1 MTKLKLILIDGT
13 EVIGES
19 FGYWPKTRHTSAFHK
34 ATIGKPSKRHFFV
47 GGEVVFNTAMVGY
60 PETFTDPSYRG
71 QILVMT
77 YPMIGNYGF
86 PTETNSKL
94 KTLNSK
100 INNKKNKTTNLGL
113 EFRTLS
119 FNNLSALLESNSCH
133 LRGLIISE
141 YCEQPSH
148 WQSKQKLADFL
159 IKNKIPAIQGV
170 DTRALTQKLREHGVM
185 LGKLVDEHISYAKE
199 MTFDDPNINNLV
211 AEVSVNK
218 KTILKPT
225 GKPKATVALYDCGIK
240 HNIIRS
246 FLDRGVRVIRLPWDF
261 DLSRLKE
268 KYDGVFV
275 SNGPGDPA
283 TVDKTVENIK
293 WAMKENK
300 TIFGICLGCQ
310 IMGLAAGAKTY
321 KLKYGHRSANQPC
334 ADVNT
339 ERCYIT
345 SQNHGYAV
353 DEKTLPKGWKV
364 WFRNANDG
372 TVEGIRHATKPWFSV
387 QFHPEASPGPEDAA
401 YLFDYFIEKISG
413 LHI

>member
-1 MTKLKLILIDGT
+1 MLILNYLINSGAMKLKLILKDGT
-13 EVIGES
+13 EVTGES
-19 FGYWPKTRHTSAFHK
+19 FGFWPKTRHTPAFHK
-34 ATIGKPSKRHFFV
+34 ATIGKPDKRHFFV
-47 GGEVVFNTAMVGY
+47 DGEVVFNTAMVGY

-71 QILVMT
+71 QILVCT
-77 YPMIGNYGF
+77 YPMIGNYGV
-86 PTETNSKL
+86 PPNPQSPMTNDQLSK
-94 KTLNSK
+94 
-100 INNKKNKTTNLGL
+100 
-113 EFRTLS
+113 F
-119 FNNLSALLESNSCH
+119 LESNKIH

-141 YCEQPSH
+141 YCEEPSH
-148 WQSKQKLADFL
+148 WQSKQKLSDFL
-159 IKNKIPAIQGV
+159 IKHKIPAIQGV

-185 LGKLVDEHISYAKE
+185 LGKITDGHTSYAKE
-199 MTFDDPNINNLV
+199 MTFEDPNTNNLV
-211 AEVSVNK
+211 AEVSVVK
-218 KTILKPT
+218 KTILKPK

-246 FLDRGVRVIRLPWDF
+246 FLDRGVKVIRLPWDF
-261 DLSRLKE
+261 NLSKLRE

-275 SNGPGDPA
+275 SNGPGDPIMA
-283 TVDKTVENIK
+283 DKTIESIK

-334 ADVNT
+334 ADVAT
-339 ERCYIT
+339 DRCYIT

-372 TVEGIRHATKPWFSV
+372 TVEGIKHATKPWFSV

-401 YLFDYFIEKISG
+401 YLFDYFIGKITK
-413 LHI
+413 

>member
-1 MTKLKLILIDGT
+1 MKLKLILKDGT
-13 EVIGES
+13 QVTGES
-19 FGYWPKTRHTSAFHK
+19 FGYWPTSAK
-34 ATIGKPSKRHFFV
+34 ATAGQPKLKFEKAAIGKPSKRHFFV
-47 GGEVVFNTAMVGY
+47 DGEVVFNTAMVGY

-71 QILVMT
+71 QILVCT
-77 YPMIGNYGF
+77 YPLIGNYGV
-86 PTETNSKL
+86 PSEENSKFQAPNL
-94 KTLNSK
+94 PAGRQGSKLNSK
-100 INNKKNKTTNLGL
+100 FQIPNVDK
-113 EFRTLS
+113 LS
-119 FNNLSALLESNSCH
+119 EYLESNKIH
-133 LRGLIISE
+133 LRGLIVSE
-141 YCEQPSH
+141 YCEDPSH
-148 WQSKQKLADFL
+148 WQNKQKLADFL
-159 IKNKIPAIQGV
+159 IKHKIPAIQGV

-185 LGKLVDEHISYAKE
+185 LGKIADEHTFYAKE
-199 MTFDDPNINNLV
+199 MTFDDPNVSNLV
-211 AEVSVNK
+211 AEASAKK
-218 KTILKPT
+218 KTVLKPK
-225 GKPKATVALYDCGIK
+225 GKPKATVVLYDCGIK

-246 FLDRGVRVIRLPWDF
+246 FLDRGVKVIRLPWDF
-261 DLSRLKE
+261 DLSKLRE

-275 SNGPGDPA
+275 SNGPGDPVMA
-283 TVDKTVENIK
+283 DKTIESIK

-372 TVEGIRHATKPWFSV
+372 TVEGIKHATKPWFSV

-401 YLFDYFIEKISG
+401 YLFDYFIDKI
-413 LHI
+413 IK

>member
-1 MTKLKLILIDGT
+1 MKLKLILKDGT
-13 EVIGES
+13 EVTGES
-19 FGYWPKTRHTSAFHK
+19 FGYWPTSAK
-34 ATIGKPSKRHFFV
+34 ATAGQPKLKFEKTAIGKPSKRHFFV
-47 GGEVVFNTAMVGY
+47 DGEVVFNTAMVGY
-60 PETFTDPSYRG
+60 PETFTDPSYSG

-77 YPMIGNYGF
+77 YPMIGNYGV
-86 PTETNSKL
+86 PPDGNSKL

-100 INNKKNKTTNLGL
+100 QIPNSKSQIQNLDK
-113 EFRTLS
+113 
-119 FNNLSALLESNSCH
+119 LSALLESNKIH
-133 LRGLIISE
+133 LRSLIVSE
-141 YCEQPSH
+141 YCDEPSH

-159 IKNKIPAIQGV
+159 IKHKIPAIQGV

-185 LGKLVDEHISYAKE
+185 LGKITEEHVHFNKD
-199 MTFDDPNINNLV
+199 MNFDDPNVQNLV
-211 AEVSVNK
+211 AEVSVK
-218 KTILKPT
+218 HKIVLKPK
-225 GKPKATVALYDCGIK
+225 GKPRATVALYDCGIK

-246 FLDRGVRVIRLPWDF
+246 FLDRGVKVIRLPWDF
-261 DLSRLKE
+261 DLSKLRE

-275 SNGPGDPA
+275 SNGPGDPVMA
-283 TVDKTVENIK
+283 NETIDSIK

-310 IMGLAAGAKTY
+310 IMGLATGAKTY

-339 ERCYIT
+339 DRCYIT

-372 TVEGIRHATKPWFSV
+372 TVEGIKHLTKPWFSV

-401 YLFDYFIEKISG
+401 YLFDYFIDKI
-413 LHI
+413 IK

>member
-1 MTKLKLILIDGT
+1 MRLKLILKDGT

-19 FGYWPKTRHTSAFHK
+19 FGYWPKPKKYSSKFQKAKIGDPSA
-34 ATIGKPSKRHFFV
+34 RHFFV
-47 GGEVVFNTAMVGY
+47 DGEVVFNTGMVGY

-71 QILVMT
+71 QILVCT
-77 YPMIGNYGF
+77 YPMIGNYGI
-86 PTETNSKL
+86 PDECKISPSLSKRFESL
-94 KTLNSK
+94 KV
-100 INNKKNKTTNLGL
+100 
-113 EFRTLS
+113 
-119 FNNLSALLESNSCH
+119 H

-141 YCEQPSH
+141 YCESPSH
-148 WQSKQKLADFL
+148 WESKKTLEDFL
-159 IKNKIPAIQGV
+159 IKHKIPAIKGV

-185 LGKLVDEHISYAKE
+185 LGKIADEGVQYDKNMVFE
-199 MTFDDPNINNLV
+199 DPNINNLIT
-211 AEVSVNK
+211 EVSINK
-218 KTILKPT
+218 KITIIPK
-225 GKPKATVALYDCGIK
+225 GKHKATVILYDCGIK

-246 FLDRGVRVIRLPWDF
+246 FLDRGIRVIRLPWNY
-261 DLSRLKE
+261 DLKSVKE

-275 SNGPGDPA
+275 SNGPGDPITA
-283 TVDKTVENIK
+283 DKTIESIK

-310 IMGLAAGAKTY
+310 IMALASGAKTY

-334 ADVNT
+334 IDINT
-339 ERCYIT
+339 SHCYIT

-372 TVEGIRHATKPWFSV
+372 TVEGIKHLTKPWFSV

-401 YLFDYFIEKISG
+401 YLFDYFIDKI
-413 LHI
+413 IK

>member
-1 MTKLKLILIDGT
+1 MKLKLILKDGT
-13 EVIGES
+13 EVTGES
-19 FGYWPKTRHTSAFHK
+19 FGYWPTSAK
-34 ATIGKPSKRHFFV
+34 ATAGQPKLKFEKTTIGKPSKRHFFV
-47 GGEVVFNTAMVGY
+47 DGEVVFNTAMVGY

-77 YPMIGNYGF
+77 YPLIGNYGV
-86 PTETNSKL
+86 PTD
-94 KTLNSK
+94 K
-100 INNKKNKTTNLGL
+100 IINQV
-113 EFRTLS
+113 S
-119 FNNLSALLESNSCH
+119 QLLESGKVH
-133 LRGLIISE
+133 LRGLIVSE
-141 YCEQPSH
+141 YCEDESH

-159 IKNKIPAIQGV
+159 IKHKIPAIQGV

-185 LGKLVDEHISYAKE
+185 LGKITDEHTSYAEE
-199 MTFDDPNINNLV
+199 MTFEDPNINNLV
-211 AEVSVNK
+211 AEVSANK
-218 KTILKPT
+218 KTILKPK

-246 FLDRGVRVIRLPWDF
+246 FLTRGVKVIRLPWDF
-261 DLSRLKE
+261 ELSKLRE

-275 SNGPGDPA
+275 SNGPGDPVMA
-283 TVDKTVENIK
+283 DKTIESIK

-310 IMGLAAGAKTY
+310 IMGLATGAKTY

-372 TVEGIRHATKPWFSV
+372 TVEGIKHATKPWFSV

-401 YLFDYFIEKISG
+401 YLFDYFINKI
-413 LHI
+413 IK

>member
-1 MTKLKLILIDGT
+1 MKLKLILKDGT
-13 EVIGES
+13 EVTGES
-19 FGYWPKTRHTSAFHK
+19 FGYWPNPRKHHK
-34 ATIGKPSKRHFFV
+34 RFLKSKIGDVGKMHHFV
-47 GGEVVFNTAMVGY
+47 DGEVVFNTAMVGY

-71 QILVMT
+71 QILVCT
-77 YPMIGNYGF
+77 YPMIGNYGV
-86 PTETNSKL
+86 PPNPQSPMTNDQLSK
-94 KTLNSK
+94 
-100 INNKKNKTTNLGL
+100 
-113 EFRTLS
+113 F
-119 FNNLSALLESNSCH
+119 LESNKIH
-133 LRGLIISE
+133 LRGLIVSE
-141 YCEQPSH
+141 YCEDPSH

-159 IKNKIPAIQGV
+159 IKHKIPAIQGV
-170 DTRALTQKLREHGVM
+170 DTRVLTQKLREHGVM
-185 LGKLVDEHISYAKE
+185 LGKLTDEHVQFNKD
-199 MTFDDPNINNLV
+199 MTFDDPNAQNLV
-211 AEVSVNK
+211 AEVSVK
-218 KTILKPT
+218 HKIVLKPK

-246 FLDRGVRVIRLPWDF
+246 FLDRGVKVIRLPWDF
-261 DLSRLKE
+261 NLSKLRE

-275 SNGPGDPA
+275 SNGPGDPVMA
-283 TVDKTVENIK
+283 DKTIESIK

-310 IMGLAAGAKTY
+310 IMGIAAGAKTY

-372 TVEGIRHATKPWFSV
+372 TVEGIKHLTKPWLSV

-401 YLFDYFIEKISG
+401 YLFDYFIDKI
-413 LHI
+413 IK